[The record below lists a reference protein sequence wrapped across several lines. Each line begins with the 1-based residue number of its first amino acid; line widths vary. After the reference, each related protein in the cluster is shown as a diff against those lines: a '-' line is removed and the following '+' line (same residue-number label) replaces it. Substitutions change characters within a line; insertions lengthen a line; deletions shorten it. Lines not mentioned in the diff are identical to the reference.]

1 MKTASTTTR
10 DTSIVN
16 LVFRPAIVAVNR
28 LNYARKFILIALIL
42 LAPLAFLLRLQFR
55 GASDS
60 VDFSAKESTGVDYI
74 APAKDFLYAVERR
87 RILMAGVLAGDA
99 SLRGD
104 VAAATADADAK
115 VNEVDAVD
123 KRYGE
128 DLKTTERWNAV
139 KSAWVALKA
148 KTPANLAEAD
158 SAHAQVTGMVVDLIL
173 NYACD
178 FSNLIL
184 DPDLDSYWLMDAWC
198 VKMPSIGDGIGAI
211 AASAVRVATD
221 PSASADDAFDLAGTS
236 RILTSTTSDLLTV
249 DLKTAFNETKNPKF
263 GQSPTLQP
271 NLEGPSNAVGQ
282 GVTTYADL
290 VKANVLR
297 PRATM
302 QPAKGDPAAGQR
314 VSPKVLTG
322 QALQLLDMS
331 RSLFSKM
338 GPELDWLC
346 RKRVSGYGAT
356 RTQGVL
362 LAALATALL
371 VYVFVGFYL
380 SVRESAVVLARAT
393 SRMIEGT
400 EESFELEARDELG
413 RIAGSFNQI
422 NVALVEARTLRRRVE
437 KDNEELQDNIMDLLK
452 VVSEASDGDLRVR
465 AKITAGALGNV
476 ADAFNALLESQEK
489 LIGEI
494 LAQLTRT
501 NEAVTAITH
510 STQNMA
516 VGATN
521 QAKEV
526 LAAVGLVQQMSH
538 EIQRVSENARVA
550 ADAAKRTQ
558 DSALEG
564 SQGVQNVVAGMGTLR
579 ANVQAGAKKMKNL
592 GDRSMEITGIVGT
605 INRISEQ
612 TNMLALNAAI
622 EAARAGE
629 HGRGFS
635 VVAEEVRKLA
645 ERTASATR
653 DIDKLVRAIH
663 SETTETVQA
672 IEQQTQFVEQESALV
687 SKAGE
692 SLAKIRQVSTESAS
706 LVENI
711 STVAKTQV
719 EGTNVVVKTMGQI
732 SSIAK
737 DTQSGAESTAQIVGQ
752 LSVLSKQLT
761 QSIRRFRLAN
771 GA

>member
-1 MKTASTTTR
+1 MKAASTTTR
-10 DTSIVN
+10 DTSILN
-16 LVFRPAIVAVNR
+16 LVFRPAILAVNR

-60 VDFSAKESTGVDYI
+60 VDFSAKESTGVDYVT
-74 APAKDFLYAVERR
+74 PAKDFLYAVERR

-99 SLRGD
+99 SLKGD
-104 VAAATADADAK
+104 VAAATAEADAK

-123 KRYGE
+123 KRFGE
-128 DLKTTERWNAV
+128 DLKTTEKWNAV
-139 KSAWVALKA
+139 KTAWIALKA
-148 KTPANLAEAD
+148 KTPANLSEAD

-198 VKMPSIGDGIGAI
+198 VKMPSIGDGIGAA
-211 AASAVRVATD
+211 AASAVRLATD
-221 PSASADDAFDLAGTS
+221 PSASADDAFELAGTS
-236 RILTSTTSDLLTV
+236 RILTSTTSDLLSV

-271 NLEGPSNAVGQ
+271 NLEAPSNAVGL
-282 GVTTYADL
+282 GVTSYADL
-290 VKANVLR
+290 LKVNVLR
-297 PRATM
+297 PRAAM
-302 QPAKGDPAAGQR
+302 QPAKGDAAQR
-314 VSPKVLTG
+314 VQPRVLTA
-322 QALQLLDMS
+322 QALQLLDQS

-346 RKRVSGYGAT
+346 RKRASGYSAT

-400 EESFELEARDELG
+400 EETFELEARDELG
-413 RIAGSFNQI
+413 KIAGSFNQI

-437 KDNEELQDNIMDLLK
+437 KDNGELQDNIMDLLK

-494 LAQLTRT
+494 LAQLNRT

-516 VGATN
+516 AGATN

-526 LAAVGLVQQMSH
+526 LAAVGLVKQMSS

-550 ADAAKRTQ
+550 AEAAKRTQ

-653 DIDKLVRAIH
+653 DIDNLVRAIH

-719 EGTNVVVKTMGQI
+719 EGTSVVVKTMGQI
-732 SSIAK
+732 SSIAME
-737 DTQSGAESTAQIVGQ
+737 TQSGAESTAQIVGQ
-752 LSVLSKQLT
+752 LSMLSKELT